1 MPEDLLF
8 VYGTLR
14 RSAGGGMNRLLGSAR
29 FLGKALWH
37 GRLYFV
43 DGYPGAVASTDG
55 SLVRGELYRLTE
67 PAVTLAVLDR
77 YEECGPAFGPDA
89 EYVRVVTTVIRDDGS
104 EADAWIYRY
113 NRPVEGLV
121 RIGSGDFCAFRR

>member
-1 MPEDLLF
+1 MDLLF

-14 RSAGGGMNRLLGSAR
+14 RSADGGMNRLLGSAR
-29 FLGKALWH
+29 FLGKAVWH
-37 GRLYFV
+37 GRLYLV

-77 YEECGPAFGPDA
+77 YEECGPEFGGEN
-89 EYVRVVTTVIRDDGS
+89 EYLRSVTTVTLEDGT
-104 EADAWIYRY
+104 ETDAWIYLY
-113 NRPVEGLV
+113 HRPVDGLV
-121 RIGSGDFCAFRR
+121 RIASGDYCIPSAGA